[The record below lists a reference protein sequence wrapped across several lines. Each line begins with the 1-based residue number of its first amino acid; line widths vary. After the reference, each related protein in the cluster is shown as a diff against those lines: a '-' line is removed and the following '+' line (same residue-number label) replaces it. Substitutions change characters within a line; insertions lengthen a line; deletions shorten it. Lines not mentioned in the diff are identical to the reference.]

1 MSSLNLKRF
10 CSTKQIGSPGCPSP
24 FGIENSYWLTIG
36 RIRWRRMKTSC
47 SLGSTRVAMG
57 GRVGRAPFDSLSAK
71 MARMSA
77 DFSTILYSVDG
88 PVATIT
94 LNRPD
99 RLNTIVPP
107 MPDEVQDAVGLAIRD
122 TDVKVIVVRG
132 AGRSFCAGYDFGGG
146 FEHWGR
152 WLETEGRWDPGKDFV
167 MSTTPEISPTQKLMC
182 VRRSPKPVIAQVH
195 GWCVG
200 GGSDFALCA
209 DLVIAS
215 EDARIGTP
223 YSRIWGAYLS
233 GMWIYRLGL
242 AKAKEYALTGKA
254 LSGVEAA
261 EVELINRAVPFER
274 LEQEVAETAAA
285 LARIPSSQLAAM
297 KLVVNHAY
305 ENIGLASTQ
314 TLGPILDG
322 LMRNTPDAKRFIELA
337 AAEGVPG
344 AVAERDG
351 PFGDYSQA
359 DAADKPNPRN
369 VIEP

>member
-1 MSSLNLKRF
+1 M
-10 CSTKQIGSPGCPSP
+10 TMEPEDDAGAPS
-24 FGIENSYWLTIG
+24 FETVLYD
-36 RIRWRRMKTSC
+36 
-47 SLGSTRVAMG
+47 VAD
-57 GRVGRAPFDSLSAK
+57 R
-71 MARMSA
+71 
-77 DFSTILYSVDG
+77 
-88 PVATIT
+88 VATIT

-99 RLNTIVPP
+99 ALNTIVPP
-107 MPDEVQDAVGLAIRD
+107 MPEEVEAAVQLAVED
-122 TDVKVIVVRG
+122 PAVKVIVLRG
-132 AGRSFCAGYDFGGG
+132 AGRAFCAGYDFGGG
-146 FEHWGR
+146 FHHWDQHLTTDGQ
-152 WLETEGRWDPGKDFV
+152 WDPGKDFV
-167 MSTTPEISPTQKLMC
+167 NATAPAMAPTQKLMSIW
-182 VRRSPKPVIAQVH
+182 RSPKPVIAQVH

-223 YSRIWGAYLS
+223 YSRMWGAYLS
-233 GMWIYRLGL
+233 GMWLYRLGL
-242 AKAKEYALTGKA
+242 TKAKEYALTGKP

-274 LEQEVAETAAA
+274 LEEEVALTAQQ
-285 LARIPSSQLAAM
+285 LISIPASQLAAM

-305 ENIGLASTQ
+305 ENMGLASTQ

-322 LMRNTPDAKRFIELA
+322 LMRNTPEAKHFIELA
-337 AAEGVPG
+337 AQEGVPA

-359 DAADKPNPRN
+359 DPSEKPDPAN